1 MTSIVHVVKN
11 YSGVRHGSILGPLLF
26 NLFMCDMF
34 CFLQDIDIA
43 NYADDS
49 TPYDTDKN
57 IGFLINNLENWSS
70 ILFKWLNNNYMKVN
84 TDKSHLLIYGNV
96 RDTAKIDNN
105 YIESE

>member
-1 MTSIVHVVKN
+1 
-11 YSGVRHGSILGPLLF
+11 
-26 NLFMCDMF
+26 MF

-49 TPYDTDKN
+49 SPYNAYRN
-57 IGFLINNLENWSS
+57 IGFVINNLEKWSS

-84 TDKSHLLIYGNV
+84 TDKSHLLVYRNV